1 MSTRDQIT
9 LGILAGGLGQRLGG
23 ADKAFVNLHGQTLL
37 ARTLEVMGEGYAQVL
52 VSHNRAD
59 PRIAQSGAS
68 AVADLRADFPG
79 PLAGIEAM
87 LHAASSRWLLTVP
100 VDLREVPPQLPERLL
115 QALVSPAGHDGIVVA
130 DVDGL
135 QPLVA
140 LWPVAEARIA
150 TTRALNAGEL
160 AVHRLIELLRFAI
173 HDVSPLRLGNLN
185 APADFE

>member
-1 MSTRDQIT
+1 MSARDQIT

-23 ADKAFVNLHGQTLL
+23 VDKAFVSLQGQTLL
-37 ARTLEVMGEGYAQVL
+37 ARTLAAMGEGYAQVL

-68 AVADLRADFPG
+68 AIADLRADFPG
-79 PLAGIEAM
+79 PLAGLEAL
-87 LHAASSRWLLTVP
+87 LHAASSRWLVTVP
-100 VDLREVPPQLPERLL
+100 VDIREIPPQLLEDLL
-115 QALVSPAGHDGIVVA
+115 QARLSAAGCDGIVVA
-130 DVDGL
+130 DADGL

-150 TTRALNAGEL
+150 STRALNAGEH
-160 AVHRLIELLRFAI
+160 AVHRVIESLRFAI

-185 APADFE
+185 TPADFE

>member
-1 MSTRDQIT
+1 MSARGQIT

-23 ADKAFVNLHGQTLL
+23 VDKAFVSLHGQTLL
-37 ARTLEVMGEGYAQVL
+37 ARTIEAMGDGYAQVL

-59 PRIAQSGAS
+59 PRIAKSGAC

-100 VDLREVPPQLPERLL
+100 VDLREIPPQLSECLL
-115 QALVSPAGHDGIVVA
+115 QALASPAGHDGSVVA
-130 DVDGL
+130 DADGL

-150 TTRALNAGEL
+150 ATRALNAGEH
-160 AVHRLIELLRFAI
+160 AVHQLIGLLRFAI

-185 APADFE
+185 TPADFE